1 MKLIHKTF
9 DIEPLNVLRRV
20 IPLLSLLVMVA
31 AAGSPIAYA
40 DPSSDAAKQAYMK
53 SLQATRNH
61 LSEVEK
67 KLSEIQKDTIASYPD
82 LQKQEQDFRA
92 LLMSTMSTKDYDAN
106 QEMKR
111 LTDMQAE
118 LQNKDVKPE
127 DKRKIFREFMRGKS
141 RFEQA
146 QSKAYSEPKIKKA
159 QEDLQDAMVAAMK
172 KKHPE
177 TGQLLQ
183 DLDKTQKEF
192 AKQQAAAP

>member
-31 AAGSPIAYA
+31 AAGSPTAYA
-40 DPSSDAAKQAYMK
+40 DPSSDAAKEAYMK
-53 SLQATRNH
+53 SLQATRAH

-82 LQKQEQDFRA
+82 LQKKEQDFRA
-92 LLMSTMSTKDYDAN
+92 LLMSTMSSKDYDAN

-118 LQNKDVKPE
+118 LEKKDVKPE
-127 DKRKIFREFMRGKS
+127 DKRKIFREFMKGKS

-146 QSKAYSEPKIKKA
+146 QTKAYSEPKIKKA

-192 AKQQAAAP
+192 AKQENAAP